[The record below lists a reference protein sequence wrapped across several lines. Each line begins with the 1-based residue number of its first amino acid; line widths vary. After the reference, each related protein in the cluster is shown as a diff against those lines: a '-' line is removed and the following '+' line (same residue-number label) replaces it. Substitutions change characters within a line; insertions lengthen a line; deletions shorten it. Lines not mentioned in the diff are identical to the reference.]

1 MAFKS
6 VAESKLIQ
14 YNKWTSNRND
24 DMRKFCGFAFVSPRG
39 YLKKIIGLQ
48 VVMEGAVKVF
58 LNVTVRWSNS
68 SSRYYEGKGYVDV
81 MVASSVGMRLGG
93 SIVDKRGSTVM
104 SREGSACVSGRRTCK
119 GIVAG
124 SLVLPKSFGMT
135 SLTVS
140 HS

>member
-1 MAFKS
+1 
-6 VAESKLIQ
+6 
-14 YNKWTSNRND
+14 
-24 DMRKFCGFAFVSPRG
+24 
-39 YLKKIIGLQ
+39 
-48 VVMEGAVKVF
+48 MEGVVEVF

-140 HS
+140 HF